1 MKLNFWQW
9 IGIFI
14 VLVALIVIVRREMGE
29 RGVAPDR
36 APSPTPEFSPQ
47 KAVEVPTAQSVPTT
61 AAAAASPTT
70 GPAAP

>member
-36 APSPTPEFSPQ
+36 SPNPAPQSSPHP
-47 KAVEVPTAQSVPTT
+47 AVEVPSTQT
-61 AAAAASPTT
+61 AAPTT